1 MSAVASHLS
10 PLPLAVSPSEQG
22 KWRCLS
28 GRGVTLH
35 VRGTLRGGGEQRLLR
50 TLEDATPDA
59 ARALVPTLDGRF
71 ALLAEAPSW
80 SLAAVDRIAS
90 VPLFVAE
97 DGAGLATVGD
107 DALALSG
114 NTEHDMSAALML
126 AMGGYTI
133 GSRTLDPAL
142 RRLQPGEM
150 VWGERGGTPQYERYA
165 LYRPWQAEPIARE
178 RALGGL
184 EEVSA
189 ALLDTVIEDAAGR
202 PILVPLSAGLDSRFM
217 AAGLHFRGYRDVFC
231 YAYGLAGNHEA
242 EASRQI
248 ADALGYPWRFVPY
261 SPRQQADTFASEDGR
276 AYLRYADTLSNIPFQ
291 QDLHAVRV
299 LKDSGFA
306 PADALFVNGQSG
318 DYISGNHIPAGL
330 AESGQNLLGAII
342 DKHFSLWDGLK
353 TPAALAHIEAALAE
367 DLAAMGAPGEAP
379 EAALYEVSEF
389 NNRQCKY
396 TIAGQ
401 RIYELFGFD
410 WRMPLWDD
418 TYLDFWQGMPLEH
431 KLGQNLYRDMLQA
444 ADWGGVWQRGWH
456 VNRKTIVPAW
466 LNLVRNAAKVAH
478 APLGRQRWHAF
489 DKRYIAWHADTL
501 ANYAIAPFERV
512 ARDRRGHRNAIS
524 WHAEAYLAG
533 KGLAL
538 DAGLAAA

>member
-1 MSAVASHLS
+1 MSAVAPDLG
-10 PLPLAVSPSEQG
+10 PLPLGLRPSEDTP
-22 KWRCLS
+22 WRRLS
-28 GRGVTLH
+28 GRGVTVH
-35 VRGTLRGGGEQRLLR
+35 ARGFLRRGGEQALLR
-50 TLEDATPDA
+50 TLEGATAEA
-59 ARALVPTLDGRF
+59 ARQAIAALDGRF
-71 ALLAEAPSW
+71 ALLVETPSW

-90 VPLFVAE
+90 IPLFVAE
-97 DGAGLATVGD
+97 DGDGLATVSD
-107 DALALSG
+107 DALSLSA
-114 NTEHDMSAALML
+114 NTQHDLSAALML

-133 GSRTLDPAL
+133 GPRTLDPAL
-142 RRLQPGEM
+142 RRLQPGEI
-150 VWGERGGTPQYERYA
+150 VGGTPGQALQYERYA
-165 LYRPWQAEPIARE
+165 LYRPWLAKPVDRQKALRE
-178 RALGGL
+178 L
-184 EEVSA
+184 EDVSVS
-189 ALLDTVIEDAAGR
+189 LLDDLIEDASGR
-202 PILVPLSAGLDSRFM
+202 PILVPLSAGLDSRFI
-217 AAGLHFRGYRDVFC
+217 ASGLRWRGYRDVFC

-248 ADALGYPWRFVPY
+248 AEALEYPWRFVPY
-261 SPRQQADTFASEDGR
+261 SHLQQADTFASEDGR

-306 PADALFVNGQSG
+306 PEDALFVNGQSG
-318 DYISGNHIPAGL
+318 DYISGNHIPAPL
-330 AESGQNLLGAII
+330 AESRQRLFKAII
-342 DKHFSLWDGLK
+342 GKHFSLWDALN
-353 TPAALAHIEAALAE
+353 TPAALAHIEAALE
-367 DLAAMGAPGEAP
+367 QDLAAMDAPREAP
-379 EAALYEVSEF
+379 EAALYEASEF

-418 TYLDFWQGMPLEH
+418 AYLDFWQGMPLKH
-431 KLGQNLYRDMLQA
+431 KLGQNLYKAMLEA

-466 LNLVRNAAKVAH
+466 LNLVRNAAKFAH

-489 DKRYIAWHADTL
+489 DNRYIAWHVDTL
-501 ANYAIAPFERV
+501 ANYAVAPYGRV